1 MYNLH
6 ERIKVRA
13 YYIHIE
19 TGKSSQECWLQA
31 ENIEKKLVKYND
43 GNLDTM
49 SKLNFENEKLKKD
62 DKEIVNWV
70 KVVDLGTTVQ
80 SSDMQDYIEAIRSVL
95 DAKEVRI
102 TDSFNNSNGLTVHEF
117 DVCGDISRMA
127 IKRMSQ
133 NVFTL
138 KWFDDSLDQGYLQRS
153 LIRININLFL

>member
-1 MYNLH
+1 MFDLH
-6 ERIKVRA
+6 KRIKVRA

-31 ENIEKKLVKYND
+31 EKIEKKLVKYD
-43 GNLDTM
+43 GNLETM
-49 SKLNFENEKLKKD
+49 SKSNVNDEKLKKD
-62 DKEIVNWV
+62 KKEFVNWV

-80 SSDMQDYIEAIRSVL
+80 SSDMQDYIEAIRFVL

-102 TDSFNNSNGLTVHEF
+102 TDSFNNCNGLTVHEF

-138 KWFDDSLDQGYLQRS
+138 KWFDDALDQGYLQRS
-153 LIRININLFL
+153 